1 MLVIVLLAI
10 TEILTQLIACLLYI
24 FIECNIMKQLKE
36 LVKSIC
42 INTDRAQNR
51 THSER
56 NNLGDDINSTEE
68 IAGASYCE
76 K

>member
-1 MLVIVLLAI
+1 
-10 TEILTQLIACLLYI
+10 
-24 FIECNIMKQLKE
+24 MKQLKE